1 MAKNT
6 EKMWGIL
13 VHLSMNMW
21 LPKKEGI
28 MFDDDFWSY
37 VLEESSKTGINT
49 IILDIGDGIQFA
61 SHPEI
66 SLKDAWS
73 RGRVRQEVERCR
85 KLGISLIPKL
95 NFATPHDMWLG
106 EYARMVSTTTY
117 YKVCNDLIK
126 EVYELFEHP
135 EYIHIGM
142 DEEDARHVQNHE
154 YAVYRQGE
162 LFWHDLRF
170 LVDCVRD
177 TGAMPFMWGCP
188 LYRHFDEYKKHFS
201 PDECVLSPWA
211 YNAFNK
217 EHWTPIE
224 SRAEYV
230 AYYNEGEY
238 ANLGIKYVEEDPYL
252 VMFREVSP
260 KVCEEGYKLIPCA
273 SVFNRCDWNHMDLL
287 EYFKELASD
296 EQILGYISAPWC
308 STRPNEK
315 CKIFFEETFR
325 FFKEARDMFYR

>member
-1 MAKNT
+1 MTKNK

-37 VLEESSKTGINT
+37 ILEESSKTGINT

-66 SLKDAWS
+66 ALKDAWS
-73 RGRVRQEVERCR
+73 RGRVRKEIERCR

-142 DEEDARHVQNHE
+142 DEEDAKHVRNHQH
-154 YAVYRQGE
+154 AVYRQGD

-188 LYRHFDEYKKHFS
+188 LYRRFDEYKKHFS

-211 YNAFNK
+211 YNAFKK

-224 SRAEYV
+224 SREDYV

-238 ANLGIKYVEEDPYL
+238 AKLGIKYVEEDPYL
-252 VMFREVSP
+252 VEFRNITP
-260 KVCEEGYKLIPCA
+260 KVCEGGYKLIPCA

-308 STRPNEK
+308 STRPNETSK
-315 CKIFFEETFR
+315 MFYEETFR
-325 FFKEARDMFYR
+325 FFKEARDMFYK